1 MPNLISLGFDKFK
14 KVYVIPSQ
22 LTLHRSQAQ
31 LGPPSKVQRHR
42 AHPLNREQVRPPP
55 KRRTQPTSRPSTPTA
70 PQQQQSRQ
78 QPKQQRASRAARQW
92 YVAWCLTQNPK
103 GKRTQPTS
111 KQQQTRQHE
120 QHPTTEQ
127 AEQPASGTW
136 HGVSRKTPRAR
147 GPPAHAAHQQAA
159 ADQATRT
166 APNNSE
172 QAQQPA
178 SGTWHGVSRSPP
190 WHVVHQRTQPTSE
203 QEETRQHE
211 QHPNNTHHSGPP
223 VVRGMVSH
231 AVPQSTWSTSARS
244 PPAGSSRAG
253 NSAQKQAQPAFSPRL
268 LHRQATPFR
277 ASFFGAQLRILSTN
291 DTSTFSNNK
300 VTLCPLQA
308 AKHIPEICTR
318 ESNYGASVL
327 LKLLKW
333 LEGLSTWKTGLAHA
347 FSVRVLLMHTVEALS
362 QVAVRI
368 IAISECSERH

>member
-55 KRRTQPTSRPSTPTA
+55 NSSGARSPPAGPA
-70 PQQQQSRQ
+70 PQQHRNN
-78 QPKQQRASRAARQW
+78 SRAGNSPNNSEQAEQPASGTWHGVSRKTPRARGPPAHAAHQQ
-92 YVAWCLTQNPK
+92 AAADQAT
-103 GKRTQPTS
+103 RTAPNNS
-111 KQQQTRQHE
+111 
-120 QHPTTEQ
+120 EQ

-190 WHVVHQRTQPTSE
+190 GHVVHQRTQPTSE
-203 QEETRQHE
+203 QQQTRQHE
-211 QHPNNTHHSGPP
+211 QQAQRPASGTWH
-223 VVRGMVSH
+223 GVS
-231 AVPQSTWSTSARS
+231 RS
-244 PPAGSSRAG
+244 PPGHVVHQRT
-253 NSAQKQAQPAFSPRL
+253 QPTS
-268 LHRQATPFR
+268 RQATAPKSKRGQHFHQGSSTDKPR
-277 ASFFGAQLRILSTN
+277 HFAPASLGPNFESSPQMTHQHFLTTKSRCAHCKPPN
-291 DTSTFSNNK
+291 TFLKS
-300 VTLCPLQA
+300 P
-308 AKHIPEICTR
+308 CTR